1 MFSDNDKVQLRQM
14 IEKNNVVDKTEQ
26 IRELKHSAKIREDII
41 ALIQLK
47 KDYAELLQT
56 DKESFE
62 KISVKKCRF
71 LFFHYMEL
79 YNLILKESMDLKILD
94 KLIDVL
100 GRIENNELDQH
111 EGSFLV
117 GTYLKE
123 IYIDGKLAES
133 KRADELY
140 PSVPRVDP
148 KKIAWSEFKKY
159 EYYL

>member
-26 IRELKHSAKIREDII
+26 IRELKHSAKIREDML
-41 ALIQLK
+41 ALLQLK
-47 KDYAELLQT
+47 KDYADLLQS
-56 DKESFE
+56 DKEAFE
-62 KISVKKCRF
+62 KISVQKCRF
-71 LFFHYMEL
+71 LFFNYMEL
-79 YNLILKESMDLKILD
+79 YNLILKETMDLKIFD

-123 IYIDGKLAES
+123 IYIDGKLAET

-140 PSVPRVDP
+140 SSKPRVEP
-148 KKIAWSEFKKY
+148 KKISWSEFKK
-159 EYYL
+159 

>member
-47 KDYAELLQT
+47 QEYAELLRT
-56 DKESFE
+56 DKETFE
-62 KISVKKCRF
+62 KISVQKCRF

-133 KRADELY
+133 KRTDELY
-140 PSVPRVDP
+140 PSIPRVDP
-148 KKIAWSEFKKY
+148 KKIAWSEFKK
-159 EYYL
+159 

>member
-148 KKIAWSEFKKY
+148 KKIAWSEFKK
-159 EYYL
+159 

>member
-14 IEKNNVVDKTEQ
+14 IEKNNVVDKTDQ

-47 KDYAELLQT
+47 QEYAELLRT

-62 KISVKKCRF
+62 KISVQKCRF

-133 KRADELY
+133 KRIDELY

-148 KKIAWSEFKKY
+148 KKIAWSEFKK
-159 EYYL
+159 

>member
-1 MFSDNDKVQLRQM
+1 MLSDNDKVQLRQM

-148 KKIAWSEFKKY
+148 KKIAWSEFKK
-159 EYYL
+159 

>member
-47 KDYAELLQT
+47 QEYAELLRT

-62 KISVKKCRF
+62 KISVQKCRF

-133 KRADELY
+133 KRTDELY
-140 PSVPRVDP
+140 PSVPRVEP
-148 KKIAWSEFKKY
+148 KKIAWSEFKK
-159 EYYL
+159 

>member
-62 KISVKKCRF
+62 KISVQKCRF

-140 PSVPRVDP
+140 PSVPRVEP
-148 KKIAWSEFKKY
+148 KKIAWSEFKK
-159 EYYL
+159 

>member
-47 KDYAELLQT
+47 KDYAELLRT

-62 KISVKKCRF
+62 KISVQKCRF

-133 KRADELY
+133 KRTDELY

-148 KKIAWSEFKKY
+148 KKIAWSEFKK
-159 EYYL
+159 

>member
-14 IEKNNVVDKTEQ
+14 IEKNNVVDKTDQ

-47 KDYAELLQT
+47 QEYAELLRT

-62 KISVKKCRF
+62 KISVQKCRF

-133 KRADELY
+133 KRTDELY
-140 PSVPRVDP
+140 PSVPRVEP
-148 KKIAWSEFKKY
+148 KKIAWSEFKK
-159 EYYL
+159 

>member
-47 KDYAELLQT
+47 QEYAELLRT

-62 KISVKKCRF
+62 KISVQKCRF

-133 KRADELY
+133 KRTDELY

-148 KKIAWSEFKKY
+148 KKIAWSEFKK
-159 EYYL
+159 

>member
-1 MFSDNDKVQLRQM
+1 MFSDNDKAQLRQM

-47 KDYAELLQT
+47 QEYAELLRT

-62 KISVKKCRF
+62 KISVQKCRF

-100 GRIENNELDQH
+100 GRIENNEMDQH

-117 GTYLKE
+117 GSYLKE

-133 KRADELY
+133 KRTDELY

-148 KKIAWSEFKKY
+148 KKIAWSEFKK
-159 EYYL
+159 